1 DAYVKVARGRVDAAL
16 HVVATGEPSVT
27 VDGDALCRAC
37 VLSRRGQTEPFVI
50 HPRLKATVTGLA
62 WQPGALA
69 LQRLALEGAPS
80 VVDALVSPPV
90 RLDFRRL
97 TLVAEDLAWPSR
109 GRARGEA
116 AGLLADGGR
125 STLKGTIDPETLDAD
140 VNVTFANLD
149 VARARAYVPPGSAVE
164 PSGGRLDAKVTL
176 HNARGAGARL
186 DIAGGVN
193 ALDLAL
199 HAGAIERL
207 RDPRLQFAARGLVL
221 KDGALGLSA

>member
-27 VDGDALCRAC
+27 VDGDIVCRVC

-80 VVDALVSPPV
+80 VVDALVSPPG

-97 TLVAEDLAWPSR
+97 TLVAEDLASPSR
-109 GRARGEA
+109 GRARGAA
-116 AGLLADGGR
+116 AG
-125 STLKGTIDPETLDAD
+125 P
-140 VNVTFANLD
+140 
-149 VARARAYVPPGSAVE
+149 RAA
-164 PSGGRLDAKVTL
+164 
-176 HNARGAGARL
+176 
-186 DIAGGVN
+186 AGG
-193 ALDLAL
+193 
-199 HAGAIERL
+199 
-207 RDPRLQFAARGLVL
+207 AAAQG
-221 KDGALGLSA
+221 